1 MISSR
6 VIKRKV
12 RSGKRDIFLNSITPV
27 AVEMVYAI
35 AEAIAAPFIPI
46 TGIRTKSKMIVVTAE
61 KIAVYVPYSGLP
73 VPEKPAQSTLL
84 MLKIAVPI
92 IKMRKG
98 MRDVVKSGPNMI
110 LINVPP
116 TKNKIT
122 LKIKITKSALRQIK
136 EVKLCA
142 SSFFMPETSG
152 KSTVAM
158 ALEIC
163 HGNSATAT
171 AIA

>member
-1 MISSR
+1 MSKTTILLVDDSPTNLH
-6 VIKRKV
+6 VL
-12 RSGKRDIFLNSITPV
+12 LN
-27 AVEMVYAI
+27 YLKN
-35 AEAIAAPFIPI
+35 
-46 TGIRTKSKMIVVTAE
+46 TGFETLI
-61 KIAVYVPYSGLP
+61 
-73 VPEKPAQSTLL
+73 AQS
-84 MLKIAVPI
+84 
-92 IKMRKG
+92 G
-98 MRDVVKSGPNMI
+98 E
-110 LINVPP
+110 
-116 TKNKIT
+116 
-122 LKIKITKSALRQIK
+122 SALRQIK